1 MMISERMAA
10 RLNEQVNHEFFNMWA
25 YYSMA
30 YWFEN
35 AGLTVFAKFFQKQ
48 AKEEQ
53 GHGEKIAKYL
63 IDQGAHVKLA
73 ALPAPAVEFK
83 SAKEVVEAF
92 VQHEIKTTKMVHEI
106 VDLAIKENDHA
117 TRNFID
123 WKVDEQVEEVA
134 SANEMAQ
141 MVRYAETPGQLMM
154 LEGRVYHMLES

>member
-10 RLNEQVNHEFFNMWA
+10 RLSEQVNHEFFNMWT
-25 YYSMA
+25 YYAMA

-35 AGLTVFAKFFQKQ
+35 AGLTVFAKFFHKQ

-63 IDQGAHVKLA
+63 VDQGAHVRLA
-73 ALPAPAVEFK
+73 SLPAPVVEYK
-83 SAKEVVEAF
+83 SAREIAEAF
-92 VQHEIKTTKMVHEI
+92 VQQEIKTTKMVHEI
-106 VDLAIKENDHA
+106 VEMAIKESDHA

-134 SANEMAQ
+134 TANEMAQ

-154 LEGRVYHMLES
+154 LEGRVYHMLED